1 MAGLGNGDASPGGVG
16 ELVKRVAA
24 TVSIVGILPLR
35 LWPREARC
43 EVDSRLSRRKAI
55 VRGAGASGGAARD
68 GVGEEVLLRR
78 VCVVGLDAALMGDAG
93 LDVMGGTVGGR
104 TELLVVGRECGT
116 REMLDIVDPDPDVA
130 IAPLAEISGAPLA

>member
-1 MAGLGNGDASPGGVG
+1 
-16 ELVKRVAA
+16 
-24 TVSIVGILPLR
+24 
-35 LWPREARC
+35 
-43 EVDSRLSRRKAI
+43 
-55 VRGAGASGGAARD
+55 
-68 GVGEEVLLRR
+68 
-78 VCVVGLDAALMGDAG
+78 MGDAG